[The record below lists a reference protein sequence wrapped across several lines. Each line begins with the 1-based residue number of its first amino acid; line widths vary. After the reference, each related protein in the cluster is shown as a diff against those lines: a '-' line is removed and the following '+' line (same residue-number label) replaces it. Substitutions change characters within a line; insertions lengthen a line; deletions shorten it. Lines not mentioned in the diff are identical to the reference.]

1 MSDPHFQN
9 LMHLFI
15 DLPIYKNLLHQSRG
29 GNVSGKGG
37 LFGTPGQWV
46 MHNISSATRETLSD
60 GLIKRALLSRSAYI
74 CARVCYACVHA
85 HLCAHTNL
93 CMLPSP
99 LDRDQQLRPSPPDL
113 TPPNP
118 PATRTRTP
126 ERNDLKVLRF
136 VGSTHG
142 QTSWHLHKSERV
154 ACRTQPTCEPPHG
167 QPGLKRWR
175 HTTCPLLDTRILNSP
190 H

>member
-46 MHNISSATRETLSD
+46 MHNIFSATERHWATV
-60 GLIKRALLSRSAYI
+60 IKRALLFRSAYMRSSLLCV
-74 CARVCYACVHA
+74 CACTSVHS
-85 HLCAHTNL
+85 HNL
-93 CMLPSP
+93 CMLPSL
-99 LDRDQQLRPSPPDL
+99 LDRDQQLRPSTPDL

-118 PATRTRTP
+118 PAPRTRTP

-154 ACRTQPTCEPPHG
+154 ACRTQPTCEPP
-167 QPGLKRWR
+167 PASLAWNADAI
-175 HTTCPLLDTRILNSP
+175 TTYPLPDTRILNSP